1 MKNKI
6 DTAQGAAEY
15 TMGIKFQM
23 KLVIDED
30 FIREVSKKSSRI
42 CGNILAGAGI
52 LASFWAVYLLVS
64 KTAGNA
70 GIWIL
75 AAGILLLLL
84 GITAQSWLPKT
95 SLFILKL
102 RKEDGTH
109 KVTVYETEFLIYSEQ
124 YQTCRTLSLKD
135 MKRWEKE
142 GPIYKIWLPG
152 KVFAFR
158 ETDFLSGNAAA
169 FEVFL
174 GSAERKSI

>member
-1 MKNKI
+1 MKSKI

-23 KLVIDED
+23 KLTIDEE
-30 FIREVSKKSSRI
+30 FIREVSRQKNQVYGK
-42 CGNILAGAGI
+42 IL
-52 LASFWAVYLLVS
+52 
-64 KTAGNA
+64 
-70 GIWIL
+70 L
-75 AAGILLLLL
+75 AAGGVFLLVGVYMLGSNTAGGPGGWLLAAGAVFLAL
-84 GITAQSWLPKT
+84 GAAVQSWIPKAV
-95 SLFILKL
+95 FFAAKLK
-102 RKEDGTH
+102 KKDGTH

-135 MKRWEKE
+135 MERWEKQD
-142 GPIYKIWLPG
+142 GIYRIWLPG

-174 GSAERKSI
+174 GDAGRKSN